1 MPSPR
6 SGVNATS
13 FVCVFRPSRRALP
26 PRPPPAPQSWRRSA
40 GQWSSTA
47 AMGNYLHDDEE
58 GKQEAQI
65 KRIKQRAKSAKQ
77 EARK

>member
-1 MPSPR
+1 
-6 SGVNATS
+6 V
-13 FVCVFRPSRRALP
+13 RRASF
-26 PRPPPAPQSWRRSA
+26 AFSAQAVAHCRRGHRLRRNLGGGA
-40 GQWSSTA
+40 QGQWSSTA